1 LGLLSD
7 TVDDVMN
14 MPMQAT
20 YRRRSTEKR
29 RT

>member
-7 TVDDVMN
+7 TVDDVTN
-14 MPMQAT
+14 MKMQTT